1 MECPNVVRNEQLKC
15 SSFVLFINDA
25 SLCFEPYVILQH
37 FMFVVFTTR
46 VKIRY
51 VNGLGYTLYSLQVLK
66 GNFFFFLKQYLSVAD
81 QMNSYP
87 GFLLKFNV
95 ALVDAFQA
103 KFQFHCTFSLPQFL
117 LCSKIRITCLSAEV
131 KQNLPT

>member
-51 VNGLGYTLYSLQVLK
+51 VNGLGYILYSLYLK
-66 GNFFFFLKQYLSVAD
+66 EKKVFFWKQYLSVAD

-95 ALVDAFQA
+95 ALVDAF
-103 KFQFHCTFSLPQFL
+103 
-117 LCSKIRITCLSAEV
+117 
-131 KQNLPT
+131 